1 MFVILVYDINI
12 KRNKK
17 VLKICRR
24 YLNHVQKSVFEGVIT
39 EAKLNHLK
47 EDLKT
52 VICKEEDSVAIYEFE
67 TLKYSSKEVI
77 GLNELG
83 DNIL

>member
-12 KRNKK
+12 KRNTKM
-17 VLKICRR
+17 LKICRR

-39 EAKLNHLK
+39 EAKL
-47 EDLKT
+47 ERLKT
-52 VICKEEDSVAIYEFE
+52 EIKKTICTEEDGVAIYEFD

-77 GLNELG
+77 GLNETG

>member
-12 KRNKK
+12 KRNAKM
-17 VLKICRR
+17 LKICRR

-39 EAKLNHLK
+39 EAKL
-47 EDLKT
+47 ERLKT
-52 VICKEEDSVAIYEFE
+52 EIKKSICTEEDSVAIYEFD
-67 TLKYSSKEVI
+67 TLKYSSKEII
-77 GLNELG
+77 GLNETG